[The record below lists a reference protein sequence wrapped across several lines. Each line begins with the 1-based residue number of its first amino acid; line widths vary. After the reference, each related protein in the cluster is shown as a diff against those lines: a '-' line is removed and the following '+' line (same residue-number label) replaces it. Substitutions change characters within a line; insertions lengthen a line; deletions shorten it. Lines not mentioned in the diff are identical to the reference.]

1 MINISVGGDPGETS
15 DVMDAAVNALVAMG
29 VHVVGAA
36 GNENVDACTESP
48 RWGGILLIGLLGEKM
63 LLLIVCCVSC
73 VSFCILPSPS
83 PSLFLSSS
91 FLCRAKG
98 TIRSLLI

>member
-48 RWGGILLIGLLGEKM
+48 RWIGILLIGLLGENVTFDR
-63 LLLIVCCVSC
+63 LLCFLCLIL
-73 VSFCILPSPS
+73 LPSPS

-91 FLCRAKG
+91 FQSRAKAYIG
-98 TIRSLLI
+98 SLLI

>member
-48 RWGGILLIGLLGEKM
+48 RWGGILLIGLLGEK
-63 LLLIVCCVSC
+63 CY
-73 VSFCILPSPS
+73 F
-83 PSLFLSSS
+83 
-91 FLCRAKG
+91 
-98 TIRSLLI
+98 